1 MCDTIV
7 PMFMLSQPI
16 PVKEASE
23 QFEFE
28 CKVSLKTGQVNYADM
43 LTLKSPITGA
53 GFKMMPCLDKEK
65 KFLVGFLVSMNVP
78 ACVVGNNAFVHVL
91 PYEAAKIAMMLLKHY
106 LKSIGVSRE
115 SLKLISLKNAII
127 RFIDFTYL
135 LKCLDIDDAV
145 LKRNELEDRINALYH
160 YLCTS
165 NRQHVGEENGRT
177 VYLDVRNHP
186 FIRAY
191 VKYKDIKEKKKY
203 GCDVDVDYLDRATK
217 AKIYELSQRGLRIE
231 LCVNGAYLE
240 KLERGMSNVEA
251 WKDKAKSDDVIRKV
265 FEDFRSMLRLDDNL
279 RHNKHRPN
287 DLAKF
292 DQKTQ
297 DFLKLYYAG
306 EEGPY
311 VAGLTKSQ
319 RYELKKKM
327 IKVVRIDPTIP
338 WVKHKQLKSWKWCV
352 QPSMPKISKKYPDLL
367 PHVFNMENMPIFYE
381 KIRQAEVNMLNIKNN
396 GGTSDISDLMG
407 DYQVDEK
414 EKKIKSKP
422 YRGFGS
428 LNIPNISNV
437 ADD

>member
-23 QFEFE
+23 QFRFE
-28 CKVSLKTGQVNYADM
+28 CKVSLNSGEVKFADM

-65 KFLVGFLVSMNVP
+65 KFLMGFWVSMNVP

-91 PYEAAKIAMMLLKHY
+91 PYEAAKIAMLLLKHY

-115 SLKLISLKNAII
+115 SLKLIRLKNAII

-135 LKCLDIDDAV
+135 LKCLDIGDAV

-177 VYLDVRNHP
+177 AYLDIRNHP

-203 GCDVDVDYLDRATK
+203 GCDVDIDYLDRATK
-217 AKIYELSQRGLRIE
+217 AKIYQLSQRGLRIE

-240 KLERGMSNVEA
+240 KLERGMSSVEA

-292 DQKTQ
+292 DQKTK

-306 EEGPY
+306 EEGY
-311 VAGLTKSQ
+311 YIAGLTKSQ
-319 RYELKKKM
+319 RYELKKKIM
-327 IKVVRIDPTIP
+327 KVARIDPTIP
-338 WVKHKQLKSWKWCV
+338 WVKHKRLKSWKWCV
-352 QPSMPKISKKYPDLL
+352 QPAAPKLLKKHHDIASY
-367 PHVFNMENMPIFYE
+367 VFNMKNMPMFYE
-381 KIRQAEVNMLNIKNN
+381 KIKQAEVNMLNVKNN

-407 DYQVDEK
+407 NS
-414 EKKIKSKP
+414 KK
-422 YRGFGS
+422 
-428 LNIPNISNV
+428 
-437 ADD
+437 

>member
-7 PMFMLSQPI
+7 PMFMLPQPI
-16 PVKEASE
+16 PVKEASG
-23 QFEFE
+23 QFAFE
-28 CKVSLKTGQVNYADM
+28 CKVSMNSGEVKFADM

-65 KFLVGFLVSMNVP
+65 KFLVGFLVSVNVP

-91 PYEAAKIAMMLLKHY
+91 PYEAAKIAMLLLKNY

-115 SLKLISLKNAII
+115 NLKLISLKNAII

-135 LKCLDIDDAV
+135 LKCLDIYDAV

-160 YLCTS
+160 YLSTS

-186 FIRAY
+186 FVRAY

-217 AKIYELSQRGLRIE
+217 AKIYERSQRGLRIE
-231 LCVNGAYLE
+231 LRVNGAYLE
-240 KLERGMSNVEA
+240 KLKRGMSSVEA

-265 FEDFRSMLRLDDNL
+265 FEDFLSMLRLDDNL

-287 DLAKF
+287 DLTKL

-306 EEGPY
+306 EEGSY
-311 VAGLTKSQ
+311 IAGLTKSQ
-319 RYELKKKM
+319 RYELKKK
-327 IKVVRIDPTIP
+327 ILKVARIDITIP
-338 WVKHKQLKSWKWCV
+338 WVKHKQLKALKWCV
-352 QPSMPKISKKYPDLL
+352 QPSMPKISYKSRDIAPY
-367 PHVFNMENMPIFYE
+367 VFNMKNMPMFYE
-381 KIRQAEVNMLNIKNN
+381 RIRQAEVNMLNLKSN

-407 DYQVDEK
+407 DVTVNEK
-414 EKKIKSKP
+414 EKKIK
-422 YRGFGS
+422 
-428 LNIPNISNV
+428 
-437 ADD
+437 

>member
-1 MCDTIV
+1 MCDSFDL
-7 PMFMLSQPI
+7 MFNLDQLI
-16 PVKEASE
+16 PVEEASE

-65 KFLVGFLVSMNVP
+65 KFLVGFRVSMNVP
-78 ACVVGNNAFVHVL
+78 ACVIGNNAFVHVL
-91 PYEAAKIAMMLLKHY
+91 PYEAAKIAMLLLKHY
-106 LKSIGVSRE
+106 LKNIGVSRK
-115 SLKLISLKNAII
+115 SLTLISLSNAVI
-127 RFIDFTYL
+127 RFVDFTYL

-160 YLCTS
+160 YLSTS
-165 NRQHVGEENGRT
+165 YRQHVGEDAGRT
-177 VYLDVRNHP
+177 VYLKIRNHP
-186 FIRAY
+186 YVRAY

-203 GCDVDVDYLDRATK
+203 GCEVDVDYLDRATK
-217 AKIYELSQRGLRIE
+217 EKIYELSQRGLRIE

-240 KLERGMSNVEA
+240 KLEPGMSRVTA
-251 WKDKAKSDDVIRKV
+251 WKDKAKADDVIGKV
-265 FEDFRSMLRLDDNL
+265 FEHFRSMLRFGDNL

-297 DFLKLYYAG
+297 DFLKLYYVGA
-306 EEGPY
+306 EGSY
-311 VAGLTKSQ
+311 VEGLTKSQ
-319 RYELKKKM
+319 RYELKKK
-327 IKVVRIDPTIP
+327 ILKVARIDPTIP
-338 WVKHKQLKSWKWCV
+338 WGKHKQLKAWKWCV

-381 KIRQAEVNMLNIKNN
+381 KIIQAEVNKFNVKNN

-407 DYQVDEK
+407 DAHVDEK
-414 EKKIKSKP
+414 EKTIKSKP

-428 LNIPNISNV
+428 LNIPNISNLT
-437 ADD
+437 DD

>member
-1 MCDTIV
+1 MCDSIV
-7 PMFMLSQPI
+7 PMFMLPQSI
-16 PVKEASE
+16 PVQEASE
-23 QFEFE
+23 IFGFEY
-28 CKVSLKTGQVNYADM
+28 TGSMNSGRVKFADM

-53 GFKMMPCLDKEK
+53 GFKMMPCLDKDK
-65 KFLVGFLVSMNVP
+65 KCLIGFMVSMSVP
-78 ACVVGNNAFVHVL
+78 ACVIGNNAFVHVL
-91 PYEAAKIAMMLLKHY
+91 PYEAAKISMLLLKHY

-135 LKCLDIDDAV
+135 LKCLDIDEAV

-160 YLCTS
+160 YLSTS

-177 VYLDVRNHP
+177 VYLDIRNHP

-287 DLAKF
+287 DLAKL

-306 EEGPY
+306 EEGSY
-311 VAGLTKSQ
+311 IAGLTKSQ
-319 RYELKKKM
+319 RYELKKK
-327 IKVVRIDPTIP
+327 ILKVARIDPTIP
-338 WVKHKQLKSWKWCV
+338 WAKHKQLKAWEWCV
-352 QPSMPKISKKYPDLL
+352 QPSMPNISKKYPDLL
-367 PHVFNMENMPIFYE
+367 PHVFNMENMPIFNE
-381 KIRQAEVNMLNIKNN
+381 KIRQAELNMLNIKNN
-396 GGTSDISDLMG
+396 GGTSDISYLMG
-407 DYQVDEK
+407 DIHVDEK

-428 LNIPNISNV
+428 LNIPNISNLT
-437 ADD
+437 DD